1 MDEAPARKL
10 TPSRLAGKAS
20 TERARLDE
28 LLDSVFLAHVRLVV
42 GDGPRV
48 IPTGFARDG
57 DQLLLHGSSGSRWLR
72 ALAAGTPVCVT
83 VTALDAIVV
92 ARSAFESSMHYR
104 SACLFGTCGV
114 LAADEAAQALRLFTE
129 RVLPGRS
136 EEVRASTPRELA
148 ATLVV
153 ALPITQ
159 WSLKVSD
166 GWPDDPAD
174 DVAGRTWAG
183 VVGIRTTYERPIP
196 APDLGAGIELPES
209 VRALTER

>member
-1 MDEAPARKL
+1 MDEALARKL

-28 LLDSVFLAHVRLVV
+28 LLDSVLLAHVGLVV
-42 GDGPRV
+42 EDGPLV

-57 DQLLLHGSSGSRWLR
+57 DRLLLHGSTGSRWLR

-166 GWPDDPAD
+166 GWPDDPPD
-174 DVAGRTWAG
+174 DVAGRAWAG
-183 VVGIRTTYERPIP
+183 IVGIRTAYERPIP
-196 APDLGAGIELPES
+196 APDLGAGIELPAS